1 MLAKSGFDPR
11 LGAYSGE
18 DPEQSQRRTIA
29 VARLASTGRDA
40 ALRRTLSEAA
50 ARFLAG
56 EAAALDSAWYEPA
69 FNSWLNEG
77 GMASVRV
84 LVDKALSSQ
93 DAGFRAAALDAV
105 ATTGDGT
112 VSAWLLDEF
121 KDPRLRPSEQ
131 RGLLGGI
138 ILTGRTR
145 DIGYRWLKANLDRLT
160 AGGDGIFF
168 ASRLPQLLGGFCS
181 VARAQEFARDLR
193 PRFAGKPGALE
204 LERSIERVRNCGVLR
219 ESRMLDV
226 SQDVLRL

>member
-1 MLAKSGFDPR
+1 
-11 LGAYSGE
+11 
-18 DPEQSQRRTIA
+18 
-29 VARLASTGRDA
+29 
-40 ALRRTLSEAA
+40 
-50 ARFLAG
+50 
-56 EAAALDSAWYEPA
+56 
-69 FNSWLNEG
+69 
-77 GMASVRV
+77 MASVRV

-131 RGLLGGI
+131 RGLLGSI